1 MENKMKKNLLIIFI
15 LLSAFLF
22 VSRAQDK
29 INFTEYN
36 LENGM
41 HIILHQDKSTPI
53 IAVTMM
59 YHVGSKNEQPERTG
73 FAHFFEHLMFEGSP
87 NIPREQYFKIVQN
100 AGGELN
106 ANTTF
111 DRTFFYEILPSNQL
125 NLGLWLES
133 ERLLHLKIDTIG
145 VETQRKV
152 VIEERHERYDNQPY
166 GSLLE
171 ETFKRAFKGTP
182 YEWMPI
188 GAVQYIDKATID
200 EFSNFYK
207 EFYVPQNVTLSIA
220 GDIDIDS
227 AKKEIEKYFA
237 TIPKGKES
245 INRPK
250 FEAPKQT
257 SEIRDTIYDNI
268 QLPLVLQAYHV
279 PPQGTPDYYA
289 LNMLTTLLSTG
300 RSSWFYKQ
308 IVDKE
313 QKAIQ
318 TGTFPLALEG
328 PGLFIAYGISNV
340 GVNANELEESMQK
353 QLDLAKKDLITK
365 DEFERIKNQVKNSFV
380 NQNATDLGIAENL
393 AQYYVFFG
401 NTNLINTEI
410 DKFMKVTREDIKRVA
425 DKYLTKDNRV
435 VLYYLPKS
443 LKPKTEVK

>member
-1 MENKMKKNLLIIFI
+1 MKKNLLIIFI
-15 LLSAFLF
+15 LLSACLFL
-22 VSRAQDK
+22 SHAQDK

-36 LENGM
+36 LDNGM
-41 HIILHQDKSTPI
+41 HVILHQDKSTPI

-59 YHVGSKNEQPERTG
+59 YHVGSKNEQPDRTG

-87 NIPREQYFKIVQN
+87 NIPREEYYKIVQN

-111 DRTFFYEILPSNQL
+111 DRTFFYEIFPSNQL
-125 NLGLWLES
+125 DLGLWLES
-133 ERLLHLKIDTIG
+133 ERLLHLKIDSIG

-166 GSLLE
+166 GSVLE

-188 GAVQYIDKATID
+188 GSVQYIDKATID
-200 EFSNFYK
+200 EFRNFYK
-207 EFYVPQNVTLSIA
+207 DFYVPQNVTLSIA
-220 GDIDIDS
+220 GDINIDS
-227 AKKEIEKYFA
+227 AEKEIEKYFA

-245 INRPK
+245 IYRPK
-250 FEAPKQT
+250 FEAPKQV

-328 PGLFIAYGISNV
+328 PGLFIAYGICNV
-340 GVNANELEESMQK
+340 GVKAKELEESMQK
-353 QLDLAKKDLITK
+353 QLDLAKKNLITK
-365 DEFERIKNQVKNSFV
+365 EEFERIKNQVKNSFV
-380 NQNATDLGIAENL
+380 NQNATDLGVAENL
-393 AQYYVFFG
+393 AQYHVFFG

-443 LKPKTEVK
+443 LEPKTEGK

>member
-15 LLSAFLF
+15 LLSACLF
-22 VSRAQDK
+22 FSRAQDK

-36 LENGM
+36 LDNGM
-41 HIILHQDKSTPI
+41 HVILHQDKTTPI

-125 NLGLWLES
+125 DLGLWLES

-152 VIEERHERYDNQPY
+152 VIEERHQRYDNQPY
-166 GSLLE
+166 GSVLE

-200 EFSNFYK
+200 EFRNFYK

-220 GDIDIDS
+220 GDINIDS
-227 AKKEIEKYFA
+227 TKKEIKKYFA

-245 INRPK
+245 IYRPK

-340 GVNANELEESMQK
+340 GVKANELEESMQK

-380 NQNATDLGIAENL
+380 IQNATDLGVAENL
-393 AQYYVFFG
+393 AQYHVFFG

>member
-1 MENKMKKNLLIIFI
+1 MKKILLIIFI
-15 LLSAFLF
+15 LLSTYPFL
-22 VSRAQDK
+22 SHAQDK

-36 LENGM
+36 LDNGM
-41 HIILHQDKSTPI
+41 HVILHQDKSTPI

-59 YHVGSKNEQPERTG
+59 YHVGSKNEKSDRTG

-87 NIPREQYFKIVQN
+87 NIPREKYFKIVQN

-125 NLGLWLES
+125 DLGLWLES

-166 GSLLE
+166 GSVLE

-188 GAVQYIDKATID
+188 GSVQYIDKATID
-200 EFSNFYK
+200 EFRDFYR

-245 INRPK
+245 IYRPK

-328 PGLFIAYGISNV
+328 PGLFIAYGICNS
-340 GVNANELEESMQK
+340 GVKANELEGSMQN
-353 QLDLAKKDLITK
+353 QLDLAKKNLITK
-365 DEFERIKNQVKNSFV
+365 EEFDRIKNQIQNSLV
-380 NQNATDLGIAENL
+380 NQNATDLGVAENL
-393 AQYYVFFG
+393 AQYHVFFG

-425 DKYLTKDNRV
+425 DKYLTRDNRV

-443 LKPKTEVK
+443 LEPKTEGK

>member
-1 MENKMKKNLLIIFI
+1 MKKNLLITLVLFFI
-15 LLSAFLF
+15 CASI
-22 VSRAQDK
+22 SIAQDK

-36 LENGM
+36 LDNGM
-41 HIILHQDKSTPI
+41 HVILHQDKSTPI
-53 IAVTMM
+53 VAVTMT
-59 YHVGSKNEQPERTG
+59 YHVGSKNEHPDRTG

-87 NIPREQYFKIVQN
+87 NIPREQYYKIVQN
-100 AGGELN
+100 AGGQLN
-106 ANTTF
+106 ANTSF

-125 NLGLWLES
+125 DLGLWLES
-133 ERLLHLKIDTIG
+133 ERLLHLKIDSIG

-152 VIEERHERYDNQPY
+152 VIEERHQRYDNQPY
-166 GSLLE
+166 GSVLE
-171 ETFKRAFKGTP
+171 ETFKRAFEGTP

-188 GAVQYIDKATID
+188 GSVQYIDKATID
-200 EFSNFYK
+200 EFRNFYK

-227 AKKEIEKYFA
+227 AEKEIAKYFA
-237 TIPKGKES
+237 TIPRGTEN
-245 INRPK
+245 IYRPK
-250 FEAPKQT
+250 FQAPIQS

-279 PPQGTPDYYA
+279 PPQGTADYYA

-328 PGLFIAYGISNV
+328 PGLFIAYGICNA
-340 GVNANELEESMQK
+340 GVKANELEESMQK
-353 QLDLAKKDLITK
+353 QLDLAKKNLITK
-365 DEFERIKNQVKNSFV
+365 EEFERIRNQVKNSFV
-380 NQNATDLGIAENL
+380 NQNATDLGVAENL
-393 AQYYVFFG
+393 AQYHVFFG

-443 LKPKTEVK
+443 LEPKMEGK

>member
-15 LLSAFLF
+15 LLSACPFL
-22 VSRAQDK
+22 SRAQDK

-36 LENGM
+36 LDNGM
-41 HIILHQDKSTPI
+41 HVILHQDKSTPI

-59 YHVGSKNEQPERTG
+59 YHVGSKNEQPDRTG

-87 NIPREQYFKIVQN
+87 NIPREQYYKIVQN

-125 NLGLWLES
+125 DLGLWLES
-133 ERLLHLKIDTIG
+133 ERLLHLKIDSIG

-166 GSLLE
+166 GSVLE
-171 ETFKRAFKGTP
+171 ETFKRAFRGTP

-188 GAVQYIDKATID
+188 GSVQYIDKATID
-200 EFSNFYK
+200 EFRNFYK

-227 AKKEIEKYFA
+227 AEKEIEKYFA

-245 INRPK
+245 IYRPK

-328 PGLFIAYGISNV
+328 PGLFIAYGICNV
-340 GVNANELEESMQK
+340 GVKANDLEESMQK
-353 QLDLAKKDLITK
+353 QLDLAKKNLITNE
-365 DEFERIKNQVKNSFV
+365 EFERIKNQVKNSIV
-380 NQNATDLGIAENL
+380 NQNATDLGVAENL
-393 AQYYVFFG
+393 AQYHVFFG

-410 DKFMKVTREDIKRVA
+410 DKFMKVTRQDIKRVA

-443 LKPKTEVK
+443 SEPKTEGK

>member
-1 MENKMKKNLLIIFI
+1 MKKNLLITLVLFFI
-15 LLSAFLF
+15 CASI
-22 VSRAQDK
+22 SIAQDK

-36 LENGM
+36 LDNGM
-41 HIILHQDKSTPI
+41 HVILHQDKSTPI
-53 IAVTMM
+53 VAVTMT
-59 YHVGSKNEQPERTG
+59 YHVGSKNEHPDRTG

-87 NIPREQYFKIVQN
+87 NIPREQYYKIVQN
-100 AGGELN
+100 AGGQLN
-106 ANTTF
+106 ANTSF

-125 NLGLWLES
+125 DLGLWLES
-133 ERLLHLKIDTIG
+133 ERLLHLKIDSIG

-152 VIEERHERYDNQPY
+152 VIEERHQRYDNQPY
-166 GSLLE
+166 GSVLE
-171 ETFKRAFKGTP
+171 ETFKKAFKGTP

-188 GAVQYIDKATID
+188 GSVQYIDKATID
-200 EFSNFYK
+200 EFRNFYK

-227 AKKEIEKYFA
+227 TEKKIAKYFA
-237 TIPKGKES
+237 TIPRGTEN
-245 INRPK
+245 IYRPK
-250 FEAPKQT
+250 FQAPIQS

-279 PPQGTPDYYA
+279 PPQGTADYYA

-328 PGLFIAYGISNV
+328 PGLFIAYGICNA
-340 GVNANELEESMQK
+340 GVKADELEESMQK
-353 QLDLAKKDLITK
+353 QLDLAKKNLITK
-365 DEFERIKNQVKNSFV
+365 EEFERIRNQVKNSFV
-380 NQNATDLGIAENL
+380 NQNATDLGVAENL
-393 AQYYVFFG
+393 AQYHVFFG

-443 LKPKTEVK
+443 LEPKMEDK

>member
-1 MENKMKKNLLIIFI
+1 MKKNLLITLVLFFI
-15 LLSAFLF
+15 CASI
-22 VSRAQDK
+22 SIAQDK

-36 LENGM
+36 LDNGM
-41 HIILHQDKSTPI
+41 HVILHQDKSTPI
-53 IAVTMM
+53 VAVTMT
-59 YHVGSKNEQPERTG
+59 YHVGSKNEHPDRTG

-87 NIPREQYFKIVQN
+87 NIPREQYYKIVQN
-100 AGGELN
+100 AGGQLN
-106 ANTTF
+106 ANTSF

-125 NLGLWLES
+125 DLGLWLES
-133 ERLLHLKIDTIG
+133 ERLLHLKIDSIG

-152 VIEERHERYDNQPY
+152 VIEERHQRYDNQPY
-166 GSLLE
+166 GSVLE
-171 ETFKRAFKGTP
+171 ETFKKAFKGTP
-182 YEWMPI
+182 YKWMPI
-188 GAVQYIDKATID
+188 GSVQYIDKATID
-200 EFSNFYK
+200 EFRNFYK

-227 AKKEIEKYFA
+227 AEKEIAKYFA
-237 TIPKGKES
+237 TIPRGTEN
-245 INRPK
+245 IYRPK
-250 FEAPKQT
+250 FQAPIQS

-279 PPQGTPDYYA
+279 PPQGTADYYA

-328 PGLFIAYGISNV
+328 PGLFIAYGICNA
-340 GVNANELEESMQK
+340 GVKADELEESMQK
-353 QLDLAKKDLITK
+353 QLDLAKKNLITK
-365 DEFERIKNQVKNSFV
+365 EEFERIRNQVKNSFV
-380 NQNATDLGIAENL
+380 NQNATDLGVAENL
-393 AQYYVFFG
+393 AQYHVFFG

-443 LKPKTEVK
+443 LEPKMEDK